1 MGFED
6 TKSNAAS
13 LGEQIRILIGDIR
26 GKITTL
32 TAELAV
38 ARKELA
44 DARAALI
51 VPRKR
56 TAKVVVKKPNKKAA
70 PTLPG
75 I

>member
-1 MGFED
+1 MGFGED
-6 TKSNAAS
+6 TPTPGA
-13 LGEQIRILIGDIR
+13 LGEQIRNLIDAIR
-26 GKITTL
+26 TKITTL

-56 TAKVVVKKPNKKAA
+56 SAKVATKKLSKKAA

-75 I
+75 V